1 MVKKPWVSCRIFRKD
16 TIGYPW
22 AQPGIVHRDLKAENV
37 MLTELGVVK
46 LIDFGTAKDLE
57 NPHIKGQFTAETCF
71 IILIQSGHAFH
82 IYIYIYI
89 VYTHILYIYDI
100 GKLESFEVP
109 TYLKL
114 VFGCI

>member
-1 MVKKPWVSCRIFRKD
+1 
-16 TIGYPW
+16 
-22 AQPGIVHRDLKAENV
+22 

-71 IILIQSGHAFH
+71 IVLIESGHAFH
-82 IYIYIYI
+82 IHIYI
-89 VYTHILYIYDI
+89 VYTHILYIYMYIYI